1 MRKTIQILTAALLA
15 ACLSFPV
22 AARQAAPRW
31 EPVVTEQAADLDS
44 ASEPDRVEVEVRDGY
59 IYVTTLRP
67 ASVKVLSILGQLIS
81 QQNIPAGTSR
91 LRISARGIYILKI
104 GTITK
109 RVTI

>member
-1 MRKTIQILTAALLA
+1 MRIIARILSAAVLA
-15 ACLSFPV
+15 ACLSLPV
-22 AARQAAPRW
+22 TGRTAAPRW
-31 EPVVTEQAADLDS
+31 EPVVTETVADLDS
-44 ASEPDRVEVEVRDGY
+44 ASDPDRIEVEIRDGY
-59 IYVTTLRP
+59 IYVATSRP
-67 ASVKVLSILGQLIS
+67 VSVKVLSILGQLIS

>member
-15 ACLSFPV
+15 VCLSLPV
-22 AARQAAPRW
+22 AARPAAPRW
-31 EPVVTEQAADLDS
+31 EPVSTEQVADIDP
-44 ASEPDRVEVEVRDGY
+44 ASEPDRVDVEIRDGY
-59 IYVTTLRP
+59 IYVATSRP
-67 ASVKVLSILGQLIS
+67 VSVKVLSILGQLIS

-104 GTITK
+104 GSITK